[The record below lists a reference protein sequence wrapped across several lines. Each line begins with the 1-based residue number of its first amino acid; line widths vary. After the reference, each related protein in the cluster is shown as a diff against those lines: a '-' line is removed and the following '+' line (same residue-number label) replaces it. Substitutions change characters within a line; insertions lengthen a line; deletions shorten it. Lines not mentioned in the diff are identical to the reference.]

1 MIDESLIIAPDA
13 EELTE
18 SINWLIRLR
27 WAAAAGVFLGAGLLN
42 YLAPNTLLLRHFL
55 LIALIIFLLNCVFSV
70 MNRRALQFA
79 RRQGFVLLQIIC
91 DWIMLL
97 VVIHLSGGITSPGT
111 MLFVF
116 HLLIAGFLFTRK
128 TSYFLAVMAGALLVS
143 HAMLVKKGLLHNYT
157 NPLSDD
163 YLSYSPQAFIMLAVF
178 LLFVFG
184 ITANIASVIAGRL
197 RLREQLQLQAL
208 QSKLRF
214 ARMTH
219 HQLRAPLAAVQS
231 SLDALPYSGDLNV
244 KQKELMGRASK
255 RIQDA
260 FNTIRDLLDLARAEN
275 ATMEDRR
282 VSTVFQDA
290 VKKAFATARDR
301 AAGKNIAVNFRVP
314 SQAIYVRPEA
324 DDIDRIISNLLDN
337 AVKYTPRGGQVELRA
352 RVKGEFLLVA
362 VKDSGIGIAPEDHS
376 KVFEG
381 FYRTKEAKA
390 TEEAGTGLG
399 LSIVKQLVNHWG
411 GRVSLKSEINAGS
424 TFKIELPLAGKPKES
439 PDKS

>member
-1 MIDESLIIAPDA
+1 MLDESLIIAPDA

-18 SINWLIRLR
+18 SINWLIKLR
-27 WAAAAGVFLGAGLLN
+27 WAAAAGVFLGAWILN
-42 YLAPNTLLLRHFL
+42 LLAPDTLLLRHFL
-55 LIALIIFLLNCVFSV
+55 LIALTIFLLNCVFSV
-70 MNRRALQFA
+70 VKKKALQFA

-97 VVIHLSGGITSPGT
+97 GVIHLSGGITSPGT

-116 HLLIAGFLFTRK
+116 HLLIAGFLFSRRA
-128 TSYFLAVMAGALLVS
+128 SYLLAVLAAVLLVF
-143 HAMLVKKGLLHNYT
+143 HAMLVKKGLLINYS

-163 YLSYSPQAFIMLAVF
+163 YLAYSIEEFMMLTAF

-231 SLDALPYSGDLNV
+231 SLDALPYSGDMNE

-275 ATMEDRR
+275 ATREGSGVR
-282 VSTVFQDA
+282 TLFQEA
-290 VKKAFATARDR
+290 VEKAMATARDR
-301 AAGKNIAVNFRVP
+301 AAGKGVKLNFIVP
-314 SQAIYVRPEA
+314 DLPIFVRPEA

-337 AVKYTPRGGQVELRA
+337 AVKYTPSGGQVELRA
-352 RVKGEFLLVA
+352 RVKGDFLLVA

-376 KVFEG
+376 RVFEG

-411 GRVSLKSEINAGS
+411 GRVSVKSELNAGS
-424 TFKIELPLAGKPKES
+424 TFKVEIPLAVKG
-439 PDKS
+439 